1 MDFNQNTP
9 LVFHYKNKELDSFL
23 KYFPIFGVAILAMIP
38 IILWSSIPSGTFSQI
53 NWSEIW
59 QKTTMAPAKL
69 VSLFFHFVIAIVVYW
84 MTSMHA
90 KNARITLDAN
100 SLRYSFGLPFLNRW
114 LDWCVD
120 FSDLRSG
127 KTSFQLIK
135 QQRLAIPSVK
145 DYQLT
150 WGRYGL
156 RRIQPYS
163 WVLPDQVAVPVQK
176 RSKLVFDLLQG
187 RRPEDKILLQNEFNQ
202 LALVNALINR
212 SVNLPKLENAG
223 RHQVGL
229 DLMAQPRMKVAVIS
243 FFVTLVGAFVLFHLM
258 RHQHYFSQPLF
269 SYQLIAGV
277 LAGLIMFAWL
287 WGEKPAAGTTA
298 SQAGF
303 RGTQV
308 LLACL
313 FAVSAGL
320 CAPSVPLLMTSTLQ
334 SSHEHAFTLQKQP
347 LALKSIDQSDM
358 PSIQPAQALEY
369 WQSLK
374 DGGVINLPVS
384 RGFAGLWWQYD
395 SSVLQDKVEAFYSSQ
410 PMSTIS
416 KRQ

>member
-1 MDFNQNTP
+1 MEIPDNPT
-9 LVFHYKNKELDSFL
+9 LVFQYKNKELDRFL
-23 KYFPIFGVAILAMIP
+23 RYFPIFGAAILGMIP

-69 VSLFFHFVIAIVVYW
+69 VSLFFHFTIAIVVYW

-100 SLRYSFGLPFLNRW
+100 SLHYSFGLPFLNRW
-114 LDWCVD
+114 LDWRVN
-120 FSDLRSG
+120 FVDLRSG

-135 QQRLAIPSVK
+135 QQRLVSPSVK

-156 RRIQPYS
+156 KRIQPYS
-163 WVLPDQVAVPVQK
+163 WVLPDQVVVPVQK

-202 LALVNALINR
+202 LPLVNALINR
-212 SVNLPKLENAG
+212 CVNLPKLESAG

-229 DLMAQPRMKVAVIS
+229 DLMAHPRMKVAVIS

-258 RHQHYFSQPLF
+258 RHQHYFSTPHI
-269 SYQLIAGV
+269 SYQLLGGA
-277 LAGLIMFAWL
+277 LAGLVMFAWL
-287 WGEKPAAGTTA
+287 WEEKPNVGNTA
-298 SQAGF
+298 DQVGF

-320 CAPSVPLLMTSTLQ
+320 CAPSLPLLFASTLQ
-334 SSHEHAFTLQKQP
+334 SSQEKTFSLQKSP
-347 LALKSIDQSDM
+347 LMLKASLPTNM
-358 PSIQPAQALEY
+358 PDIQPTQALEY

-374 DGGVINLPVS
+374 EGEAVTLPIS
-384 RGFAGLWWQYD
+384 KGFAGLWWQYD
-395 SSVLQDKVEAFYSSQ
+395 SSGLQDKVEVFYDSLPRSV
-410 PMSTIS
+410 
-416 KRQ
+416 KH

>member
-9 LVFHYKNKELDSFL
+9 LVFHWKNEELDKFL
-23 KYFPIFGVAILAMIP
+23 KFSPLVGLILLGITSL
-38 IILWSSIPSGTFSQI
+38 ILLTSIPSGFFSQI
-53 NWSEIW
+53 DWGEIGR
-59 QKTTMAPAKL
+59 KLLLKPGSLLAISLHLVLGITTYFMLTK
-69 VSLFFHFVIAIVVYW
+69 HQ
-84 MTSMHA
+84 
-90 KNARITLDAN
+90 KNARLTLDDN
-100 SLRYSFGLPFLNRW
+100 TLSYSSGLPLLRRW
-114 LDWCVD
+114 LDWRL
-120 FSDLRSG
+120 DLEAIRSG
-127 KTSFQLIK
+127 KIKLRFSGNELGAQPVLMYRLSWGISGLRQIRPAAWILPNQTTLPAQKPTSFF
-135 QQRLAIPSVK
+135 
-145 DYQLT
+145 
-150 WGRYGL
+150 GL
-156 RRIQPYS
+156 VNWKKPEKM
-163 WVLPDQVAVPVQK
+163 A
-176 RSKLVFDLLQG
+176 LLQHQF
-187 RRPEDKILLQNEFNQ
+187 DQ
-202 LALVNALINR
+202 LPLINALMQR
-212 SVNLPKLENAG
+212 DVSVPKVSKKREGA
-223 RHQVGL
+223 GL
-229 DLMAQPRMKVAVIS
+229 DLMANPRMKVAVIT
-243 FFVTLVGAFVLFHLM
+243 FFVTLVGAFVVFHLM
-258 RHQHYFSQPLF
+258 RHQHYFSQPSF

-287 WGEKPAAGTTA
+287 WGEKPAAGTNAEQA
-298 SQAGF
+298 SF

-334 SSHEHAFTLQKQP
+334 SSQEHAFTLQKQP

-374 DGGVINLPVS
+374 EGEVINLPVS